1 MKKYKKITLKDFGVK
16 REEKVLNNSC
26 RVVLYEKKNSP
37 LYFGVR
43 FLAGSRFNDKD
54 GLAHSARLA
63 DEVIWYQP
71 EGLDWDLQPV
81 IDAAPNKAVI
91 ARTLDDIIQ
100 TVVAEAGEGDA
111 VVIMSNGGFGGL
123 HQKLLAALKAK

>member
-1 MKKYKKITLKDFGVK
+1 MGERRLWAIIEPRSNTM
-16 REEKVLNNSC
+16 RM
-26 RVVLYEKKNSP
+26 
-37 LYFGVR
+37 
-43 FLAGSRFNDKD
+43 GSHKE

-81 IDAAPNKAVI
+81 IDAATNHAQVS
-91 ARTLDDIIQ
+91 RSLEDIIHRITQ
-100 TVVAEAGEGDA
+100 EAADGDA

-123 HQKLLAALKAK
+123 HQKLLTALQA